1 MSELQQRIAD
11 NVTRVRE
18 QIDAAARRSGR
29 DSQSVRLVAVT
40 KYVGLDEVLALL
52 DVGCFELGESRP
64 QELWKKV
71 NAISHPLVQWHMIGH
86 LQRNKV
92 RRTLPAVR
100 LVHSCDS
107 LRLLQPIDTEAGRD
121 ACIVPV
127 LLEVN
132 VAEDAAKHGFSSDEI
147 PLLLPTIAGL
157 RHIKVQGLMGM
168 AARGSDHVTARKY
181 FVRLREL
188 RDRLRGIGIPGVQ
201 MEELSMGMSGD
212 FETAIEEGATIV
224 RVGKTLFSGDA

>member
-1 MSELQQRIAD
+1 MSELQQQIAG

-29 DSQSVRLVAVT
+29 DPRSIRLVAVT
-40 KYVGLDEVLALL
+40 KYVGLNEVLALL
-52 DVGCFELGESRP
+52 DARCFELGESRP

-71 NAISHPLVQWHMIGH
+71 DAISHPHVQWHMIGH

-107 LRLLQPIDTEAGRD
+107 LRLLQTIDTEAGRD
-121 ACIVPV
+121 AHVIPV

-132 VAEDAAKHGFSSDEI
+132 VAGDTAKHGFSPDE
-147 PLLLPTIAGL
+147 LASLLPTIADL
-157 RHIKVQGLMGM
+157 RHIKVHGLMGM
-168 AARGSDHVTARKY
+168 AARGSDRVTARPY

-188 RDRLRGIGIPGVQ
+188 RDRLSGIGVPGIQ

-224 RVGKTLFSGDA
+224 RVGKTLFSGGP